1 MLGAEHVDLAVLSG
15 PDDFLISVALGSQ
28 FIAQLAEQPERRG
41 VLLELYS
48 GDGPSIRMV
57 KCRRLDLAGDR
68 TTEEVVARAYAS
80 GLLAIG
86 WRRTGALGSQ
96 LVLNPKVSER
106 VMLAPDDEIVVV
118 G

>member
-28 FIAQLAEQPERRG
+28 LIAQLVEQPERRG

-57 KCRRLDLAGDR
+57 TCGRLDLAGDR
-68 TTEEVVARAYAS
+68 TIEEVVARAYAS

-86 WRRTGALGSQ
+86 WRRSGASGRQ
-96 LVLNPKVSER
+96 LVLNPKASEH
-106 VMLAPDDEIVVV
+106 VTLAPDDEIVVI